1 MIKLDSISN
10 IKKQFNT
17 ICSAIISDRFDIDT
31 KVLLFDYYDYL
42 VELLEKKYNH
52 EIITSV
58 DCFDEDYYKSLIC
71 RSDKYYKKFVNNFIK
86 NKEFHNYYLSEIL
99 DGIEDYNDFVGSN
112 LNLSK
117 TDFLELV
124 SMFMKSINQEALFNK
139 LYNTGSLCFDD
150 YIADDTLGF
159 TLFNSLNN
167 KFELHIR
174 DNNYNIDDLVTMCH
188 EFGHCFEFDNFHNCN
203 KDYAKYSYLSIYGEV
218 ISKLFERL
226 LLRFLLKENIYV
238 NESRAKFLEFEMDN
252 RDFLIK
258 ALYIS
263 TLSDER
269 LSYIFNLSDDYN
281 LSDEFLYLKNDCD
294 DYNILKGLDHVNIKD
309 SYSYAYGDIISMFL
323 CEEIEK
329 NGFSIDIF
337 NDFMKNRFN
346 LFDEKYFL
354 ELGYSPNEYIKL
366 HKNELKLLKK

>member
-10 IKKQFNT
+10 IKKQFNV

-86 NKEFHNYYLSEIL
+86 NKSFHNYYLSEIL
-99 DGIEDYNDFVGSN
+99 DGIEDCNDVVDSK

-117 TDFLELV
+117 SEFLELAN
-124 SMFMKSINQEALFNK
+124 MFMKSINQESLFNK
-139 LYNTGSLCFDD
+139 LYNSGSLCFDD
-150 YIADDTLGF
+150 YIDDDTLGF

-174 DNNYNIDDLVTMCH
+174 DNNYTLDDLVTMCH
-188 EFGHCFEFDNFHNCN
+188 EFGHCCEFDNYSDCN

-226 LLRFLLKENIYV
+226 LLRFLLKEKIYV
-238 NESRAKFLEFEMDN
+238 DKSRAKFLEFEMDN
-252 RDFLIK
+252 RDFLVK
-258 ALYIS
+258 SLYIS

-269 LSYIFNLSDDYN
+269 LSYIFNLSEDYN
-281 LSDEFLYLKNDCD
+281 ISDEFLSIKDCD
-294 DYNILKGLDHVNIKD
+294 DFYILKGLDHVNIKD
-309 SYSYAYGDIISMFL
+309 TYSYAYGDIISMFL
-323 CEEIEK
+323 CDDIEK
-329 NGFSIDIF
+329 NGFSLDILK
-337 NDFMKNRFN
+337 DFMNNRTN
-346 LFDEKYFL
+346 LFDENYIL
-354 ELGYSPNEYIKL
+354 ESGFSPYEYVKLYNNEIQFIK
-366 HKNELKLLKK
+366 K